1 MYPLQGFSARWLTLS
16 ALLANV
22 GARVGG
28 SLEGLGEGVSVLA
41 RRGLDLAQPAGE
53 ALGLTP
59 IRREW
64 FKGVGSRAV
73 SEVIRGLHPVAGVA
87 TRVWK
92 NRVMVGAGLL
102 LKFGGDLTP
111 ADLMLYRRVVQ
122 GPIVGRTIA
131 FDLTGTLM
139 EQNRLHRGALAM
151 LVGLWAT
158 GNRLVLY
165 SDDERKDI
173 VEVFNSFPLMQL
185 VFGLTG
191 LERFPETVTAEQVE
205 HEKQVVDYQKRLHL
219 VGNHL
224 KIDGSDPWF
233 SDVMSRGISGA
244 HLTAFKGGKLPF
256 PEIPGWDVLVDDKEK
271 YGAIL
276 ALLGFPQRAIVATPT
291 GSLPGATLY
300 QQLVDFFT
308 ALELTPEPLQATG

>member
-1 MYPLQGFSARWLTLS
+1 MYPLQGLSARWLALS
-16 ALLANV
+16 AIFANV
-22 GARVGG
+22 GERVGG

-41 RRGLDLAQPAGE
+41 KKGLDLAQPAGE

-59 IRREW
+59 VRREW

-92 NRVMVGAGLL
+92 NRVMVGAELL

-122 GPIVGRTIA
+122 GPVVGRTIA

-139 EQNRLHRGALAM
+139 EQNRLHRGALALLM
-151 LVGLWAT
+151 GFWAT
-158 GNRLVLY
+158 GNRLILY
-165 SDDERKDI
+165 TDDPRASV
-173 VEVFNSFPLMQL
+173 VEIFNRYPLWQL

-191 LERFPETVTAEQVE
+191 LERFPDEVLTEDVVHAE
-205 HEKQVVDYQKRLHL
+205 QVVDYEKRQSL
-219 VGNHL
+219 VEAHQGW
-224 KIDGSDPWF
+224 GDPFFETAMQQGF
-233 SDVMSRGISGA
+233 SGERMV
-244 HLTAFKGGKLPF
+244 AFRGGKLPF
-256 PEIPGWDVLVDDKEK
+256 PGFEYEVIMDDNDRVQK
-271 YGAIL
+271 GL
-276 ALLGFPQRAIVATPT
+276 ALLGFSQGAIVATPT

-308 ALELTPEPLQATG
+308 ALESPPEPLQATG